1 MTKEFCNL
9 TGREQFGLK
18 LVNQNFPDMEFE
30 QENSES
36 KTLKNPNFGPF
47 GACFPHFRKNTS
59 YPKESG
65 SVNLEPLWFSKF
77 IKNI

>member
-1 MTKEFCNL
+1 
-9 TGREQFGLK
+9 
-18 LVNQNFPDMEFE
+18 MEFE